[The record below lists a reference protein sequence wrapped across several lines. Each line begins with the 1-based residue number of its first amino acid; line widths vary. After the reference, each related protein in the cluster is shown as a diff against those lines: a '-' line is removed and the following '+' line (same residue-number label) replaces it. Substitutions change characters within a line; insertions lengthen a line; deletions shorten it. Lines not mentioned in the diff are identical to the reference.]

1 MLSFDL
7 LNLTSLTVWKH
18 LKNISVGIISTD
30 STYDNHKIYFKFA
43 LFIYVTYCCRIPS
56 KGL

>member
-18 LKNISVGIISTD
+18 LKNISVGSISTD
-30 STYDNHKIYFKFA
+30 STYNNHKIFSKFA
-43 LFIYVTYCCRIPS
+43 LFYIVTYCCRIPS